1 MFGMNTAYYMSH
13 KLATT
18 YLRDSFLMS
27 FDETVM
33 ILDKL
38 IWEIVVQRDNDF
50 KEIFKDFDEHKLG
63 FTMSWIITWFA
74 HNF

>member
-38 IWEIVVQRDNDF
+38 IWEIVVQSDSDF
-50 KEIFKDFDEHKLG
+50 K
-63 FTMSWIITWFA
+63 
-74 HNF
+74 

>member
-18 YLRDSFLMS
+18 YLRYSFLMS

-38 IWEIVVQRDNDF
+38 IWEIVVQSDSDF
-50 KEIFKDFDEHKLG
+50 K
-63 FTMSWIITWFA
+63 
-74 HNF
+74 